1 MAKKVTKKV
10 ETTEVVETPSVETIV
25 ETTQDTLT
33 ESLED
38 NVVIEDLNTK
48 MEQEAKEILMNTIKE
63 ASDKNKNEMEK
74 FTNEFSS
81 VSSEIAQET
90 ETKNNFLKNF
100 EQSIPDKSESELK
113 DMLEKE
119 IERIDEVIAK
129 VSSENK
135 IPMTTTYW
143 NGMHFDF

>member
-74 FTNEFSS
+74 FANEFSS

-90 ETKNNFLKNF
+90 ETKNNFLKGF
-100 EQSIPDKSESELK
+100 EQSIPNKSESELK

-135 IPMTTTYW
+135 IPMTTAYW
-143 NGMHFDF
+143 NGMNFDF